1 MVREGLKL
9 RRRARPTARR
19 SRRALLTSGLLVLG
33 LSALGS
39 GVAASVA
46 GAQATV
52 ATNDYGHWV
61 IADWQWRLSLPLRAS
76 KQGSCISRA
85 QHGPMWFLT
94 TGEKGRNIS
103 VKCAIPAGRS
113 IMLNAPSVECST
125 VGPAALRPAATA
137 ALQRCAKRQWDRHPG
152 GLNVSLDGRAL
163 VPAGYIIATDAFAFT
178 QPARGNLTHTAGHTH
193 GLAAVYGSASILGPL
208 SSGTH
213 TLVERLVY
221 SNTAVAQQV
230 TYHLTVG

>member
-1 MVREGLKL
+1 
-9 RRRARPTARR
+9 
-19 SRRALLTSGLLVLG
+19 
-33 LSALGS
+33 
-39 GVAASVA
+39 
-46 GAQATV
+46 V

-61 IADWQWRLSLPLRAS
+61 IADWQWRLSLPLKAS
-76 KQGSCISRA
+76 KSGFCISRA
-85 QHGPMWFLT
+85 QSGPMWFLT
-94 TGEKGRNIS
+94 TGERGPNIS

-113 IMLNAPSVECST
+113 IMLNAPSVECAT
-125 VGPAALRPAATA
+125 VGRAALLTTSTA

-152 GLNVSLDGRAL
+152 GLNVTLDGKAL
-163 VPAGYIIATDAFAFT
+163 HPAGYLIATDAFTFT
-178 QPARGNLTHTAGHTH
+178 QPAQGNLTHTPGHTH

-221 SNTAVAQQV
+221 TNTAVAQQV

>member
-1 MVREGLKL
+1 
-9 RRRARPTARR
+9 
-19 SRRALLTSGLLVLG
+19 
-33 LSALGS
+33 
-39 GVAASVA
+39 
-46 GAQATV
+46 
-52 ATNDYGHWV
+52 
-61 IADWQWRLSLPLRAS
+61 
-76 KQGSCISRA
+76 
-85 QHGPMWFLT
+85 
-94 TGEKGRNIS
+94 
-103 VKCAIPAGRS
+103 
-113 IMLNAPSVECST
+113 
-125 VGPAALRPAATA
+125 
-137 ALQRCAKRQWDRHPG
+137 
-152 GLNVSLDGRAL
+152 VSLDGRAL